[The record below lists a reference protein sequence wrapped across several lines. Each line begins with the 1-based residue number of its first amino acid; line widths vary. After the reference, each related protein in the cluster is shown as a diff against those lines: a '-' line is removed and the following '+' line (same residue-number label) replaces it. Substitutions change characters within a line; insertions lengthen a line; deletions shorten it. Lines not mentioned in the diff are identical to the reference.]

1 MVAVLCLGLGQ
12 GVTVRK
18 LAKVQEATVTSQEQL
33 LCTRHKTREQE
44 ESCGEMGGDHLG
56 NVEQSC

>member
-1 MVAVLCLGLGQ
+1 MGLGQ

-18 LAKVQEATVTSQEQL
+18 LAKVQKATVTSQEQL
-33 LCTRHKTREQE
+33 LCARHKTREQE
-44 ESCGEMGGDHLG
+44 ESCGEMEGGHLG